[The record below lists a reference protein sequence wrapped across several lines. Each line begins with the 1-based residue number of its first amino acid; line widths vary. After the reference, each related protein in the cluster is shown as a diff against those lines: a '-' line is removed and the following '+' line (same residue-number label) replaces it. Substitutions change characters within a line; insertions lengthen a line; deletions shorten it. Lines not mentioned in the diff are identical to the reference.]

1 MNGYQR
7 FLPASEM
14 TEKETKIVAEYMLLP
29 LIRTSF
35 EHDRKIIAHADVKFK
50 TIYLELLDAVITQV
64 TLDLRRNKQ
73 EIFSNHIRMTRR
85 GWFNYE
91 VYVRGR
97 LFEFV
102 YQKSLAMD
110 WIYERVRGYL
120 KL

>member
-1 MNGYQR
+1 MNDHGG

-14 TEKETKIVAEYMLLP
+14 TEKEMKIAAEYMLLP
-29 LIRTSF
+29 LIKMAFERDRTAIV
-35 EHDRKIIAHADVKFK
+35 RADTKFK
-50 TIYLELLDAVITQV
+50 PLYLELLDAIIAHV

-73 EIFSNHIRMTRR
+73 DIFNNHIRMTKR

-102 YQKSLAMD
+102 YQKSVAMD
-110 WIYERVRGYL
+110 WIYERVRSYL